1 MMLEELK
8 IQLSGLN
15 NAISK
20 IEQGA
25 QSYTIGNRSLTRGSL
40 SALYAE
46 RRKLQQEITALENG
60 GGCYVG
66 AFTRD

>member
-8 IQLSGLN
+8 IQLFGLN

-25 QSYTIGNRSLTRGSL
+25 QSYTIGNRSLTGGSL
-40 SALYAE
+40 SALYAQ
-46 RRKLQQEITALENG
+46 RRK
-60 GGCYVG
+60 
-66 AFTRD
+66 